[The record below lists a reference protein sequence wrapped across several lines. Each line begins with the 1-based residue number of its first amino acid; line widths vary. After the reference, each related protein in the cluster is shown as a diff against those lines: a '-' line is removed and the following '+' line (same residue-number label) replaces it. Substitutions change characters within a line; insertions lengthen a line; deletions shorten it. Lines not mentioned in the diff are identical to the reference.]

1 MGMGYSKDEDFIKSA
16 KDGAALTEEEK
27 EAIRL
32 LELSSANSAMTAK
45 QKAQKDASERLYN
58 QTYGMQATALDTI
71 RRSNA
76 EAIATGASKGV
87 QAANELSSILGVQT
101 TTSDEATL
109 LADQDYALA
118 DEYESSL
125 LEANKTAETN
135 IAAKETANLTDIM
148 AGLATKYQADTEFAL
163 TPSPDKIN
171 NYLAEGNEAAAESVY
186 FQLNPTKQP
195 SDWDLYRA
203 QIMATQTANNPDA
216 SAEEKAKTLADAK
229 AAEEEAANAD
239 YTFARLKNPSGLNR
253 GGDTF
258 TSITETGKE
267 HRLITQNQFFNI
279 KLADEAGGAAVKAKI
294 NKAAVGQLFVI
305 NNTLTVKD
313 KNGSLRT
320 VTGANYNSA
329 YNEIKNSSKYN
340 LGEIGV
346 RVKQKEKDDFG
357 PKVDIGSYHSW
368 EL

>member
-1 MGMGYSKDEDFIKSA
+1 MGMGYGKDEDFIKSA

-32 LELSSANSAMTAK
+32 LELSSANAAMATK
-45 QKAQKDASERLYN
+45 QKTQKDASERLYN
-58 QTYGMQATALDTI
+58 QTYGTQATALDTI

-87 QAANELSSILGVQT
+87 QAANELSSILGMQT
-101 TTSDEATL
+101 TASDEATL

-171 NYLAEGNEAAAESVY
+171 NYLADGNEASAESVY
-186 FQLNPTKQP
+186 FQLNPTKKP
-195 SDWDLYRA
+195 SDWDLYRT
-203 QIMATQTANNPDA
+203 QIMAMLAPNDPTATA
-216 SAEEKAKTLADAK
+216 AADAAK
-229 AAEEEAANAD
+229 EEAANAD
-239 YTFARLKNPSGLNR
+239 YTFASLKNPSGLNR